1 MYRSRKRYLSM
12 DGVYIRGVSLMIKLL
27 FLEVSSSL
35 YYSNSLSIISLL
47 IFSISS
53 YGGFLTLYSLFQ
65 AISIVHLFIIQPC
78 TQLSVLLSIFSGFL
92 WTVVLKILFRGLL
105 HINAVRKAAAVH
117 LMRWWQLFP
126 KIFMYLY
133 HLCTRVKSIFIVGV
147 SWKIVQVTRMPARL
161 MFVRFEK
168 DDPLGPRPSTL
179 SWRDHP
185 FWDLPSHLL
194 ILRCIPISKWG
205 LRPNIRIRVFAFTI
219 TYEFKLYLV

>member
-12 DGVYIRGVSLMIKLL
+12 DGVYVRGVSLMIKLL
-27 FLEVSSSL
+27 FLEVSSL
-35 YYSNSLSIISLL
+35 LCYSNSLSIISLL

-117 LMRWWQLFP
+117 LMWWWQLFP
-126 KIFMYLY
+126 KIFLY
-133 HLCTRVKSIFIVGV
+133 PYHFLTRLKSIFIVGI
-147 SWKIVQVTRMPARL
+147 SWKINQVNRMIAWL
-161 MFVRFEK
+161 TFVRSEEN
-168 DDPLGPRPSTL
+168 DPLRPRPSTL
-179 SWRDHP
+179 SWHDYRL
-185 FWDLPSHLL
+185 WDLPSHLL
-194 ILRCIPISKWG
+194 LLGRIPISKWG
-205 LRPNIRIRVFAFTI
+205 LRPNIKVQAFALTI
-219 TYEFKLYLV
+219 CITWLQIN